1 MSLKNYRVIGKERNK
16 HMSPQMDI
24 KVKEEVAALNL
35 GNKIRNLRKLRALTL
50 QEVSNLTGLSKP
62 LLSQIENNIAAPPI
76 ATLIKISTALGVKIS
91 HFFQDQEMGD
101 RIVVV
106 KKDERYSVKKLF
118 HHKDE
123 SKVGYRWESLAYP
136 MVGKQMEPFI
146 VEIEPRD
153 EENLLYNDHNG
164 EEFHFVMEGIVEFK
178 TAEQTHLL
186 EEGDSIYFD
195 SSIPHALRGI
205 NGIAKSLIIIYAPK

>member
-1 MSLKNYRVIGKERNK
+1 
-16 HMSPQMDI
+16 MSPQKEN

-35 GNKIRNLRKLRALTL
+35 GNKIRNLRKQRALTL
-50 QEVSNLTGLSKP
+50 QEVSDLTGLSKP

-91 HFFQDQEMGD
+91 HFFRDHDMVD

-106 KKDERYSVKKLF
+106 KKHERYGVKKLF
-118 HHKDE
+118 HHKNE

-146 VEIEPRD
+146 VEIEPRK
-153 EENLLYNDHNG
+153 EEELLYNDHKG
-164 EEFHFVMEGIVEFK
+164 EEFHFVMDGTVEFRS
-178 TAEQTHLL
+178 AEQTHLL
-186 EEGDSIYFD
+186 KKGDSIYFD

-205 NGIAKSLIIIYAPK
+205 DGVAKSLIVIFSSK

>member
-1 MSLKNYRVIGKERNK
+1 MP
-16 HMSPQMDI
+16 PQMEN

-35 GNKIRNLRKLRALTL
+35 GNKIRNLRKHRALTL
-50 QEVSNLTGLSKP
+50 QEVSDLTGLSKP

-91 HFFQDQEMGD
+91 HFFRDHEMGD

-106 KKDERYSVKKLF
+106 KKHERYSVKKLF
-118 HHKDE
+118 HHKNE

-146 VEIEPRD
+146 VEIEPRN
-153 EENLLYNDHNG
+153 EKELLYNDHKG
-164 EEFHFVMEGIVEFK
+164 EEFHFVLDGVVEFRS
-178 TAEQTHLL
+178 AEQTHQL
-186 EEGDSIYFD
+186 EKGDSIYFD
-195 SSIPHALRGI
+195 SSIPHALSGI
-205 NGIAKSLIIIYAPK
+205 GGVATALIIIYAPK